1 MLRKLAILAFA
12 IGATALSAQEAPPP
26 KAPSKPFGIVGAA
39 SGTGATPAVAEYL
52 ATMPDHTFY
61 HPENMP
67 KTPMPILL
75 WGNGGCADNSLSAAQ
90 FLREVSSHGYFV
102 VVAGPPRSERA
113 LTAPVRMTD
122 PPAVDA
128 NRNAQIAKR
137 GPDATSP
144 EQILAGLDWL
154 IKQNADPKSRYYH
167 HVDPSKVAVMGHS
180 CGGLQAI
187 RISADPRIK
196 ATMLFN
202 SGVFN
207 NAMEGRSA
215 LSITKKEL
223 DKLHAPIAY
232 IIGGPADIAWPQ
244 AIDDV
249 ARIVHVPLFFAHTPI
264 GHGGTFWTAPNGGYY
279 SVIARHWLDFNLKGS
294 AKGGAFFKGK
304 NCGLCKVPDWSV
316 PRPLW

>member
-1 MLRKLAILAFA
+1 MLRKLALIALAF
-12 IGATALSAQEAPPP
+12 GATTLSAQEAPPP
-26 KAPSKPFGIVGAA
+26 KAPPAPFGIVGQP
-39 SGTGATPAVAEYL
+39 SGTGPYPAVIEYL
-52 ATMPDHTFY
+52 AEMPDHTFY
-61 HPENMP
+61 HPATLP
-67 KTPMPILL
+67 KTPLPIVL
-75 WGNGGCADNSLSAAQ
+75 WGNGGCADNSQSAAQ
-90 FLREVSSHGYFV
+90 FLRQVASQGYFI
-102 VVAGPPRSERA
+102 VVAGQPRGERP

-128 NRNAQIAKR
+128 NRMAQIAKR

-154 IKQNADPKSRYYH
+154 EKQNADPKSRFFH
-167 HVDPSKVAVMGHS
+167 RVDPSRIAVMGHS
-180 CGGLQAI
+180 CGGLQSI

-196 ATMLFN
+196 ATVLFN

-215 LSITKKEL
+215 LSITKAEL
-223 DKLHAPIAY
+223 GKLHAPIAY

-264 GHGGTFWTAPNGGYY
+264 GHGGTFWTAPDGGFY
-279 SVIARHWLDFNLKGS
+279 SVIAQHWLAYHLKGS
-294 AKGGAFFKGK
+294 ARDGAFFKGPK
-304 NCGLCKVPDWSV
+304 CGLSQVPDWSV